1 MKIEKIDPLIL
12 ANCQVLDLKTNTCE
26 RLHIHLQDN
35 RIQGLSQTEFTDTG
49 APVFDAREALIL
61 PGLLD
66 LHVHF
71 REPGFEAKETLAT
84 GTAAALAGGCSR
96 VAVMPNTQPALDN
109 LTQLA
114 WLLEKTRDF
123 PVQILPIAAIT
134 QGRQGLVLTD
144 IPALAENGAV
154 AFSDDGSAVMN
165 TQLMRQALQY
175 SAVYQ
180 VPIIQHCEDHFL
192 AGNGVMHE
200 GEISKR
206 LGWPGLPGLAE
217 EVVVAR
223 DLLLAAETGGHLHI
237 AHIST
242 AKSVELVRQAK
253 AAGVP
258 VTCEV
263 TPHHFILDH
272 TSVLSGDPNL
282 KMNPPL
288 RTQSDVEAILAGLA
302 DGTIDVIAS
311 DHAPHTEAEKQR
323 GFLAAPFGI
332 LGLETMLALTLTYLV
347 DRKILSLA
355 ASIQKMTV
363 NPAKILGLESP
374 SIQIGAPANLILVE
388 PDQVWQIDKEQFYSK
403 SRNTP
408 FHGWQVKGQVIGG
421 YHRQFF
427 WRTQG

>member
-1 MKIEKIDPLIL
+1 LIL
-12 ANCQVLDLKTNTCE
+12 NNCLALDLKTNTCE
-26 RLHIHLQDN
+26 RLNIRIQDN
-35 RIQGLSQTEFTDTG
+35 RIQGLSQTEFTTEG
-49 APVFDAREALIL
+49 VPIFDAQDAVVL

-84 GTAAALAGGCSR
+84 GTAAALAGGFSR

-114 WLLEKTRDF
+114 WILEKTHDYS
-123 PVQILPIAAIT
+123 VQILPIAAIT
-134 QGRQGLVLTD
+134 QGRQGQVLTD

-154 AFSDDGSAVMN
+154 AFSDDGSTVMN
-165 TQLMRQALQY
+165 TQLMRRALEY
-175 SAVYQ
+175 AAEYHI
-180 VPIIQHCEDHFL
+180 PIIQHCEDLFL

-200 GEISKR
+200 GEISRR
-206 LGWPGLPGLAE
+206 LGWPGIPGLAE
-217 EVVVAR
+217 DVIVAR

-242 AKSVELVRQAK
+242 AKSVDLVRQAK
-253 AAGVP
+253 AAGIP

-272 TSVLSGDPNL
+272 THVLSGDPNL

-288 RTQSDVEAILAGLA
+288 RTQADVQAIHIGLA

-311 DHAPHTEAEKQR
+311 DHAPHTEAEKQC
-323 GFLAAPFGI
+323 GFLQAPFGI

-347 DRKILSLA
+347 DRKILSL
-355 ASIQKMTV
+355 SEIIQKMAV
-363 NPAKILGLESP
+363 NPAKILGLECP
-374 SIQIGAPANLILVE
+374 SIKTGVQANLILVQ
-388 PDQVWQIDKEQFYSK
+388 PNQVWQINKNQFYSK

-408 FHGWQVKGQVIGG
+408 FHGWQVKGLVVGG
-421 YHRQFF
+421 YHQQFF